1 MPLTGQGRLTG
12 WIAVGARPRG
22 CGKRAGGREIG
33 NHRSICLRYAVSTR
47 AESFLLR
54 CLSHG
59 ETNPERDA
67 SPRVDLPGF
76 YPAVYPGF
84 TVRDCLSRTSTENK
98 LSRNPRGTFY
108 LVGGCKQHACRS
120 SFRNAAK
127 KRYKNR
133 HERT

>member
-12 WIAVGARPRG
+12 WIAVGAIFRG
-22 CGKRAGGREIG
+22 CGKRAGGREIC
-33 NHRSICLRYAVSTR
+33 NHRSICLRYAVSTG

-54 CLSHG
+54 YLSHE

-98 LSRNPRGTFY
+98 LSAGTLEAHFIEW
-108 LVGGCKQHACRS
+108 VQTACLPVTFWQCS
-120 SFRNAAK
+120 K
-127 KRYKNR
+127 KRL
-133 HERT
+133 